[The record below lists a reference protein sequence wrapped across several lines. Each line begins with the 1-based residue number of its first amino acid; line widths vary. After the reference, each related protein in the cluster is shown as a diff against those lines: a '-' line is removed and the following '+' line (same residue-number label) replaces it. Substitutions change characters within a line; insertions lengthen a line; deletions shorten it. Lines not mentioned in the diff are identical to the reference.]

1 MRARGPEK
9 LRALANP
16 GERAVLLI
24 HGDYG
29 SGKSAVLRALEE
41 TPPAGL
47 RAVYVPVPTLDFS
60 GIARWC
66 LDCLGAPATSD
77 PAAALRTAAGRSHVL
92 LLVDDADRL
101 ALDVALALRQ
111 LERDANGGVAIA
123 AACGSDCT
131 ESPSIVALGP
141 PQRAFEVAAGEF
153 ERTAREVRGALEA
166 HAEPAAAH
174 GPRRASLAKAATANA
189 ARRAALAASA
199 LEPRPAPADDAKS
212 QRLAPVGIRP
222 VAPAPSRSRRSVPLS
237 VAIAACAVAFAV
249 PVAFLA
255 GFVLGRGGEPA
266 PALARDSSP
275 LARVSAPP
283 PEEAPPARDESTAAV
298 ASSSV
303 VDPLPAGG
311 SDSAAETPAPEQRI
325 AAAEPLSAPAREEAA
340 SSETPAAAPPAEAP
354 PARASTND
362 AGARDE
368 DARSEVANADAP
380 AEAAQPAT
388 AEPSDPPKGDAPART
403 AAAAPARER
412 RRDSDPTVEPS
423 WGAPKMI
430 RVSPADEAN

>member
-47 RAVYVPVPTLDFS
+47 RAAYVPVPTLDFS

-66 LDCLGAPATSD
+66 LDCLGVPATSD
-77 PAAALRTAAGRSHVL
+77 PAAALRTAAEGSHVL

-111 LERDANGGVAIA
+111 LERDTNGGVALA
-123 AACGSDCT
+123 AACGSDCI

-141 PQRAFEVAAGEF
+141 PRGSFEVAAGEF
-153 ERTAREVRGALEA
+153 ERTAREVRGALA
-166 HAEPAAAH
+166 ARAEPAAAH

-199 LEPRPAPADDAKS
+199 LEPRPAPAEDVKPP
-212 QRLAPVGIRP
+212 RLAPVGIRP
-222 VAPAPSRSRRSVPLS
+222 AAPAPPRSVPLS
-237 VAIAACAVAFAV
+237 VAVAACAVAFAV

-255 GFVLGRGGEPA
+255 GFLLGRGGEPA

-275 LARVSAPP
+275 LPRVSAPP
-283 PEEAPPARDESTAAV
+283 PEEAPPAQDESTAAV

-311 SDSAAETPAPEQRI
+311 SDSAAETPAPEPRV
-325 AAAEPLSAPAREEAA
+325 AAAEPLPAPARDEAA
-340 SSETPAAAPPAEAP
+340 SSETPVAAPPAGA

-362 AGARDE
+362 A

-380 AEAAQPAT
+380 AEAAQAAT
-388 AEPSDPPKGDAPART
+388 AQPSDPPKGDAPART

-423 WGAPKMI
+423 WGAPKLI